1 MAIYHLN
8 LSVVQ
13 RSKGQSAIARSAYIT
28 SKTLWDQ
35 RTNSQVNFTHG
46 RKKKRDTTID
56 LGAKLP
62 TGERIR
68 DQDLWNLAEM
78 SEKRKDGRTARSLI
92 IALPCECSR
101 NEQITICENLRSYLH
116 KMHGVGT
123 QVAIHLD
130 NAENPH
136 AHILFTTRR
145 VSKDRNCVIF
155 GEKTTEFD
163 NIRTGKETTQRL
175 REEFEKIQNVAL
187 APYGVTVSCRTLEDQ
202 GIERPAQ
209 RHEGVKLHNATKNN
223 RYDPALVDYDI
234 IRHNQ
239 LAKAIKAVDD
249 EIKAQEQED
258 EPAPQPAK
266 RTHRTRRSHQ
276 SNLPT
281 APRSRIGSSILKPK
295 Q

>member
-46 RKKKRDTTID
+46 RKKKRDTTLD

-62 TGERIR
+62 TGETIK

-101 NEQITICENLRSYLH
+101 SEQIAICENLRSYLH
-116 KMHGVGT
+116 EKHKVGT
-123 QVAIHLD
+123 QIAIHFD
-130 NAENPH
+130 NLENPH
-136 AHILFTTRR
+136 AHVLFTTRR
-145 VSKDRNCVIF
+145 VKKDGNSVVF

-163 NIRTGKETTQRL
+163 NIRTGKEATQRL
-175 REEFEKIQNVAL
+175 REEFEKIQNSAL
-187 APYGVTVSCRTLEDQ
+187 AKYGVTVSCQTLEAQ
-202 GIERPAQ
+202 GIDRPAQ

-223 RYDPALVDYDI
+223 RYDAASVDYDI

-239 LAKAIKAVDD
+239 LAKEIKAID
-249 EIKAQEQED
+249 EQLAQEQEN
-258 EPAPQPAK
+258 EPTQPAARRK
-266 RTHRTRRSHQ
+266 RPSRRSQHQ
-276 SNLPT
+276 HPT
-281 APRSRIGSSILKPK
+281 PAPRSRAGKAPTSGTR
-295 Q
+295 